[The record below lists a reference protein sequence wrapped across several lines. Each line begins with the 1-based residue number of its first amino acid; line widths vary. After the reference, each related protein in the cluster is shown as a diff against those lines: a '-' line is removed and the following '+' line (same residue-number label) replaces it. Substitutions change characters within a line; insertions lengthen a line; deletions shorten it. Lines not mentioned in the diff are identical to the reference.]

1 MVPIFQPFQ
10 FPSDMPIKKFSW
22 HCIKGEKV
30 VIISKQKTKGD
41 VEMMIKLLD
50 IIIFWMTIRADKCE
64 DERETFGWELDTASK
79 GRYVYEISKDC

>member
-1 MVPIFQPFQ
+1 
-10 FPSDMPIKKFSW
+10 
-22 HCIKGEKV
+22 
-30 VIISKQKTKGD
+30 
-41 VEMMIKLLD
+41 MMIKLLD